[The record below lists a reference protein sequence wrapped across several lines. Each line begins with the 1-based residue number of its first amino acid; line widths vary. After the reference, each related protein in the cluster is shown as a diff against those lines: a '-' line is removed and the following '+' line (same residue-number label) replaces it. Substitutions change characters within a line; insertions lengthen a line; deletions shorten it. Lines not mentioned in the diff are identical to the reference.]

1 MKTFNFKAVYSQL
14 LTPEIVF
21 RLTQLHE
28 YKGRLNRLLETD
40 AAALSEIKETAA
52 LQTVAASNRMEGITV
67 AEDRLKKLILNK
79 TNPQTDGEKKVAGYR
94 DVLTSISAN
103 YDFLPPAPSTI
114 LQLHRDLYK
123 FSGKTVGGNYKG
135 TAGEP
140 CAESLA
146 SLCNAFEQALQDP
159 VLDPLL
165 LIPIFILDFL
175 CIHPFNDGN
184 GRMSRLL
191 TLLLLYRSGYIVGKY
206 ISIEKLISDT
216 KETYYET
223 LQASSY
229 NWHEGTNDYA
239 PFVTYMLGVL
249 VAAYRDFESRIELL
263 TTKGLS
269 KPDRVREIIKNHLG
283 KITKSEIMAKCPDIS
298 QITVQRALA
307 DLLKS
312 GEIIKLSGGR
322 YTSYT
327 WNRERE

>member
-1 MKTFNFKAVYSQL
+1 MQD
-14 LTPEIVF
+14 
-21 RLTQLHE
+21 
-28 YKGRLNRLLETD
+28 TD
-40 AAALSEIKETAA
+40 
-52 LQTVAASNRMEGITV
+52 
-67 AEDRLKKLILNK
+67 
-79 TNPQTDGEKKVAGYR
+79 
-94 DVLTSISAN
+94 
-103 YDFLPPAPSTI
+103 
-114 LQLHRDLYK
+114 
-123 FSGKTVGGNYKG
+123 
-135 TAGEP
+135 
-140 CAESLA
+140 
-146 SLCNAFEQALQDP
+146 
-159 VLDPLL
+159 LDPLL

-216 KETYYET
+216 KETYYEA
-223 LQASSY
+223 LQQSSY

-283 KITKSEIMAKCPDIS
+283 KITKGEIMAKCPDIS

-307 DLLKS
+307 DLIKS
-312 GEIIKLSGGR
+312 GEILKIGGGR
-322 YTSYT
+322 YTSYA